1 MGEVKRAHRECNMQD
16 SPNTYETFDL
26 GLAAALRACGFRL
39 IGLEPT
45 DGRRVSFVFEH
56 EKGLDEAIQ
65 RFWTS
70 QLQVDALTY
79 FGAVKLLKSQ
89 LHSLNA

>member
-1 MGEVKRAHRECNMQD
+1 MNN
-16 SPNTYETFDL
+16 SYETFDL

-45 DGRRVSFVFEH
+45 EGHRRRVAFVFEH

-65 RFWTS
+65 RFWTN
-70 QLQVDALTY
+70 QLPVDALGY
-79 FGAVKLLKSQ
+79 FGAIKQLKTQ
-89 LHSLNA
+89 LYAT